1 MAPQLPHFSTFPR
14 ETHAD
19 AILEEEHSVSELL
32 KITHARCSAVTMSV
46 SCHLISAESQ
56 MALSTGPD
64 CLVIA
69 NLVANLEENGESL
82 LSHITHMLHVMGEGT
97 RSFAGEPWFICSLP
111 FTLLQQANIFAL
123 FISSNPMVSKL

>member
-1 MAPQLPHFSTFPR
+1 
-14 ETHAD
+14 
-19 AILEEEHSVSELL
+19 
-32 KITHARCSAVTMSV
+32 
-46 SCHLISAESQ
+46 
-56 MALSTGPD
+56 MALSTGAD
-64 CLVIA
+64 CLVIV

-123 FISSNPMVSKL
+123 FILSNPMVSKLQNSVHSVIINLFHKQDNSHALPLRNLPHPCQLAFFICL